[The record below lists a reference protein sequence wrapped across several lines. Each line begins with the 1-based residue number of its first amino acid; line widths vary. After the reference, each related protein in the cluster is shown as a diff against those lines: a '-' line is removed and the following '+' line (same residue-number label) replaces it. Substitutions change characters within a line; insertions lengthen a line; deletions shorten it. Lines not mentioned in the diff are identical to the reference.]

1 MRSQFFFAFMLFLIG
16 PVTQAQAVLV
26 VDQNGGPGS
35 AFTRIQDAV
44 DAAES
49 GDTVLVRPGTYF
61 EAVTIRGTK
70 SLNVEAGP
78 EGQVNVAGIHVF
90 DVGAGATVKFRSIQP
105 TQSLAFSPQVIL

>member
-1 MRSQFFFAFMLFLIG
+1 MRSQFLFALMLFLVG

-61 EAVTIRGTK
+61 EAVVKPTLDEEFDYLDLQWK
-70 SLNVEAGP
+70 DLPS
-78 EGQVNVAGIHVF
+78 GQDAH
-90 DVGAGATVKFRSIQP
+90 DHAVGEQ
-105 TQSLAFSPQVIL
+105 L